1 MTPSSPDQ
9 LLAAHEDASVGMALV
24 YADGSD
30 AGRFVRVSR
39 ALVKM
44 LGHSGQALLDTTFSA
59 ITHQDD
65 VDLDSGKWR
74 SLLAGEVSS
83 YEVEKRLVRADGEI
97 VWVQLHASLVHDP
110 EGSPLYTVMQV
121 VDITRLK
128 RTASQL
134 AAVIDSALVAIVTA
148 DAEGVILEYNP
159 AAERLFGVSEARAVG
174 APLDLIVPEERR
186 EALMRMLRGAD
197 AHLLGRR
204 MEMNALDADGHEFP
218 VELAIT
224 RIQADPPVFTG
235 FIRDLRETYAAQQAL
250 AQSERRFRRI
260 MEATSDGIWAIDVE
274 FRTTFLNRRAAGMI
288 GYEPHELIGR
298 PLLELLEAPSRA
310 PVAEALERRGG
321 AGAAA
326 CSATFIHRD
335 QRPVKVLMSATPLL
349 DEEGGQV
356 GSLAMVTDITARLR
370 AEHERAELEARLR
383 QSQRLETVGQ
393 LAGGVAHDFNNLLSV
408 IEGYASYVAD
418 EVTDRPGAVEGIEEI
433 RRAADRGAKL
443 TRRLLMFSRRDR
455 ANPETVDLRTVVG
468 QARPLLEGTLAGQC
482 ELAVEAPDQPVL
494 VKIDVEQ
501 FEQLLLNLAAN
512 ARDAMP
518 DGGLLAIDLRR
529 VDEGRVQMVVSD
541 TGTGMSEEV
550 AERAFEPFFTTKP
563 AGDGSGLGLAT
574 VYGIVTQSGGEVRLT
589 TTPGEGTR
597 VAVELP
603 AADAEA
609 AEAETPGD
617 RGARAAHGETIL
629 LVEDEDAVRSMAARI
644 LRRHG
649 YEVIETPG
657 AEEALAAYRGLD
669 SPPSLVLTD
678 VAMPRMSGVELAAR
692 LGKGSPPV
700 VFMSGYTDQSVDNP
714 DALARSAGFLHKPFS
729 AAALLYRVG
738 EALSVRAD

>member
-1 MTPSSPDQ
+1 
-9 LLAAHEDASVGMALV
+9 
-24 YADGSD
+24 
-30 AGRFVRVSR
+30 
-39 ALVKM
+39 
-44 LGHSGQALLDTTFSA
+44 
-59 ITHQDD
+59 
-65 VDLDSGKWR
+65 
-74 SLLAGEVSS
+74 
-83 YEVEKRLVRADGEI
+83 
-97 VWVQLHASLVHDP
+97 
-110 EGSPLYTVMQV
+110 
-121 VDITRLK
+121 
-128 RTASQL
+128 
-134 AAVIDSALVAIVTA
+134 
-148 DAEGVILEYNP
+148 
-159 AAERLFGVSEARAVG
+159 
-174 APLDLIVPEERR
+174 
-186 EALMRMLRGAD
+186 
-197 AHLLGRR
+197 
-204 MEMNALDADGHEFP
+204 
-218 VELAIT
+218 
-224 RIQADPPVFTG
+224 
-235 FIRDLRETYAAQQAL
+235 
-250 AQSERRFRRI
+250 
-260 MEATSDGIWAIDVE
+260 
-274 FRTTFLNRRAAGMI
+274 
-288 GYEPHELIGR
+288 
-298 PLLELLEAPSRA
+298 
-310 PVAEALERRGG
+310 
-321 AGAAA
+321 
-326 CSATFIHRD
+326 
-335 QRPVKVLMSATPLL
+335 MSATPLL

-383 QSQRLETVGQ
+383 QAQRLETVGQ

-455 ANPETVDLRTVVG
+455 ANPETVDLRTVVDE
-468 QARPLLEGTLAGQC
+468 ARPLLEGTLAGQC

-529 VDEGRVQMVVSD
+529 VDEGRVQMDVSD

-609 AEAETPGD
+609 GEAETPGD

-649 YEVIETPG
+649 YEVIEAPG

-714 DALARSAGFLHKPFS
+714 DGARPQRRLPAQAFQRRGPAVPRGGGTVSS
-729 AAALLYRVG
+729 
-738 EALSVRAD
+738 RAD

>member
-1 MTPSSPDQ
+1 MPAASCASAGPWSRCSATPGKRCSTRRSP
-9 LLAAHEDASVGMALV
+9 
-24 YADGSD
+24 
-30 AGRFVRVSR
+30 
-39 ALVKM
+39 
-44 LGHSGQALLDTTFSA
+44 A

-74 SLLAGEVSS
+74 SLLAGEISS

-128 RTASQL
+128 RTASRL
-134 AAVIDSALVAIVTA
+134 AAVIDRALVAIVTA
-148 DAEGVILEYNP
+148 DAEGAILEYNP

-174 APLDLIVPEERR
+174 ASLDLIVPEERR
-186 EALMRMLRGAD
+186 EPLMRLFHGED

-224 RIQADPPVFTG
+224 QIQADPPVFTG
-235 FIRDLRETYAAQQAL
+235 FIRDLRETYAAQRAL

-298 PLLELLEAPSRA
+298 PLLELLEAPSRG
-310 PVAEALERRGG
+310 RGRGG
-321 AGAAA
+321 AGAPRRHWRGGVLGDVHPQG
-326 CSATFIHRD
+326 STTG
-335 QRPVKVLMSATPLL
+335 KVLMSATSLL

-383 QSQRLETVGQ
+383 QAQRLETVGQ

-455 ANPETVDLRTVVG
+455 ANPETVDLRTVVDE
-468 QARPLLEGTLAGQC
+468 ARPLLEGTLAGQC
-482 ELAVEAPDQPVL
+482 ELAVE
-494 VKIDVEQ
+494 
-501 FEQLLLNLAAN
+501 
-512 ARDAMP
+512 
-518 DGGLLAIDLRR
+518 
-529 VDEGRVQMVVSD
+529 
-541 TGTGMSEEV
+541 
-550 AERAFEPFFTTKP
+550 
-563 AGDGSGLGLAT
+563 
-574 VYGIVTQSGGEVRLT
+574 
-589 TTPGEGTR
+589 TPG
-597 VAVELP
+597 P
-603 AADAEA
+603 
-609 AEAETPGD
+609 
-617 RGARAAHGETIL
+617 ARARK
-629 LVEDEDAVRSMAARI
+629 DRCRAVRAAA
-644 LRRHG
+644 
-649 YEVIETPG
+649 PQP
-657 AEEALAAYRGLD
+657 RGQR
-669 SPPSLVLTD
+669 
-678 VAMPRMSGVELAAR
+678 PRCDAR
-692 LGKGSPPV
+692 W
-700 VFMSGYTDQSVDNP
+700 
-714 DALARSAGFLHKPFS
+714 RSARHR
-729 AAALLYRVG
+729 AAPGR
-738 EALSVRAD
+738 

>member
-30 AGRFVRVSR
+30 AGRFVRVSG

-44 LGHSGQALLDTTFSA
+44 LGHSGQALLDTTLPA

-110 EGSPLYTVMQV
+110 EGSPLYTVMRV

-174 APLDLIVPEERR
+174 SPLDLIVPEERR
-186 EALMRMLRGAD
+186 EALMRMFRGED

-218 VELAIT
+218 VELVIAQ
-224 RIQADPPVFTG
+224 IQADPPVFTG

-321 AGAAA
+321 NGAAA
-326 CSATFIHRD
+326 CSATFTHRD

-370 AEHERAELEARLR
+370 AEDERAELEA
-383 QSQRLETVGQ
+383 S
-393 LAGGVAHDFNNLLSV
+393 
-408 IEGYASYVAD
+408 
-418 EVTDRPGAVEGIEEI
+418 P
-433 RRAADRGAKL
+433 
-443 TRRLLMFSRRDR
+443 
-455 ANPETVDLRTVVG
+455 
-468 QARPLLEGTLAGQC
+468 
-482 ELAVEAPDQPVL
+482 APS
-494 VKIDVEQ
+494 
-501 FEQLLLNLAAN
+501 AT
-512 ARDAMP
+512 ARDSGA
-518 DGGLLAIDLRR
+518 AR
-529 VDEGRVQMVVSD
+529 GRCGARLQQ
-541 TGTGMSEEV
+541 
-550 AERAFEPFFTTKP
+550 P
-563 AGDGSGLGLAT
+563 A
-574 VYGIVTQSGGEVRLT
+574 V
-589 TTPGEGTR
+589 
-597 VAVELP
+597 
-603 AADAEA
+603 
-609 AEAETPGD
+609 GD
-617 RGARAAHGETIL
+617 RGLCELRRRRGDGQAGSRRGHRGDPAGRRSRCQAHPPAAHVQPPRPGQSR
-629 LVEDEDAVRSMAARI
+629 DCRPAHGRRRSTSTARGNT
-644 LRRHG
+644 RR
-649 YEVIETPG
+649 P
-657 AEEALAAYRGLD
+657 
-669 SPPSLVLTD
+669 
-678 VAMPRMSGVELAAR
+678 M
-692 LGKGSPPV
+692 
-700 VFMSGYTDQSVDNP
+700 
-714 DALARSAGFLHKPFS
+714 
-729 AAALLYRVG
+729 
-738 EALSVRAD
+738 

>member
-1 MTPSSPDQ
+1 M
-9 LLAAHEDASVGMALV
+9 
-24 YADGSD
+24 
-30 AGRFVRVSR
+30 
-39 ALVKM
+39 
-44 LGHSGQALLDTTFSA
+44 
-59 ITHQDD
+59 
-65 VDLDSGKWR
+65 
-74 SLLAGEVSS
+74 
-83 YEVEKRLVRADGEI
+83 RADGEI

-326 CSATFIHRD
+326 CSATFTHRD

-455 ANPETVDLRTVVG
+455 ANPETVDLRTVVDE
-468 QARPLLEGTLAGQC
+468 ARPLLEGTLAGQC
-482 ELAVEAPDQPVL
+482 ELAVETPDQPVL

-512 ARDAMP
+512 ACDAMP
-518 DGGLLAIDLRR
+518 DGGLLAIDVRR
-529 VDEGRVQMVVSD
+529 VDEGRVQMHVSD

-609 AEAETPGD
+609 GEAETPGD

-700 VFMSGYTDQSVDNP
+700 VFMSGYPDQSVDNP
-714 DALARSAGFLHKPFS
+714 DAARPQRRLPAQAFQRGRPAAPRGGGTVCARRLTSRCLTRSSAWQT
-729 AAALLYRVG
+729 R
-738 EALSVRAD
+738 R

>member
-24 YADGSD
+24 HANGSD
-30 AGRFVRVSR
+30 VGRFVRVSG

-44 LGHSGQALLDTTFSA
+44 LGHPGQALLDTTLPA

-110 EGSPLYTVMQV
+110 EGSPLYTVMRV

-174 APLDLIVPEERR
+174 SPLDLIVPEERR
-186 EALMRMLRGAD
+186 EALMRMFRGED

-218 VELAIT
+218 VELVIAQ
-224 RIQADPPVFTG
+224 IQADPPVFTG

-274 FRTTFLNRRAAGMI
+274 FRTTFMNRRAAAMI

-321 AGAAA
+321 NGAAA
-326 CSATFIHRD
+326 CSATFTHRD

-349 DEEGGQV
+349 DEEGGHV

-383 QSQRLETVGQ
+383 QAQRLETVGQ
-393 LAGGVAHDFNNLLSV
+393 LAGLLSV

-443 TRRLLMFSRRDR
+443 THRLLMCSRRDR
-455 ANPETVDLRTVVG
+455 ANPETVDLRTVVDE
-468 QARPLLEGTLAGQC
+468 ARPLLEGTLAGQC
-482 ELAVEAPDQPVL
+482 ELAVETPDQPVL

-512 ARDAMP
+512 ACDAMP

-529 VDEGRVQMVVSD
+529 VDEGRVQMDVSD

-589 TTPGEGTR
+589 TTPGVGTR

-603 AADAEA
+603 AADVEA
-609 AEAETPGD
+609 GKAETPGD
-617 RGARAAHGETIL
+617 RGPRAAHGETIL

-669 SPPSLVLTD
+669 CPPSLVLTD

-729 AAALLYRVG
+729 AAALLHRVG